1 MKSNSF
7 YQKWINLFWFILAK
21 NAGWH
26 FAHNSKPLPLRYFQ
40 VTSFHKDMDKISF
53 ARLSADMAFI
63 WNPPPLTREAK
74 VYFSHASQS
83 EIQYLFVWLFII
95 SCKYS
100 NPFPLEKVCLCMTGI
115 QIGFIIVLY
124 SLVQLSLEIKRN
136 SFSRFSLNVIS
147 ALSEFLTQ
155 EE

>member
-1 MKSNSF
+1 MNS
-7 YQKWINLFWFILAK
+7 
-21 NAGWH
+21 
-26 FAHNSKPLPLRYFQ
+26 S
-40 VTSFHKDMDKISF
+40 S
-53 ARLSADMAFI
+53 
-63 WNPPPLTREAK
+63 LTREAK
-74 VYFSHASQS
+74 TYFSHASQS

-136 SFSRFSLNVIS
+136 SFSRFSPNVSFI
-147 ALSEFLTQ
+147 LSEFLTQ
-155 EE
+155 KEWAKEKKKLNQYIVSDFMLVTESPNFPPSELNQSRIKSARLGRKALSHLNFNNGNLDSAIS